1 MTALRTL
8 RGRAAAALATSALVA
23 LTACSQDTGSE
34 AGATTPTPDAS
45 PTAPQATEETA
56 GDGAEGDDFASAVT
70 RDLDI
75 EFGSAPYD
83 RIPAC
88 HHDGPVTVDGGR
100 ATFAPSNPSQELTD
114 MGAEVEL
121 TLTGGAGYVE
131 IGPGGRSYAAVPFS
145 CSAVGGD
152 APDGAEAQIDS
163 GELFVGGT
171 QDGLQVMGLVTAG
184 DPITDEGAG
193 DEAGDDPGSDDP
205 GSDEAGTEEAGTG
218 EPGSATG
225 DGEEASASAVDIL
238 AHEPSGMGMAQLHSS
253 LRNGDGYRFYIRE
266 EREGDTDEPS
276 GRGWKNVAWDGD
288 SGSVR
293 QFDHV
298 EDFMDSVPRPD
309 ETLVVGVDG
318 DNGILPGQEDLSDQE
333 AFEAITASMGEP
345 DAESSEFAEE
355 GAHRGYRSES
365 RTWGTFQVTYY
376 SPADGEPDWVGTCL
390 AWKAEL
396 GELPDDLTLAA
407 PMRMGMSLSEYPY
420 FGSTEA
426 DHVEDGEAPS
436 LVTTDDG
443 RYTVDVMGGTRMDG
457 MLTTVA
463 SGTGCARV

>member
-8 RGRAAAALATSALVA
+8 RGRAAAALAASVLVA
-23 LTACSQDTGSE
+23 LTACSQDTDAE
-34 AGATTPTPDAS
+34 ASATTPTPDAS
-45 PTAPQATEETA
+45 PTTAQATEETA
-56 GDGAEGDDFASAVT
+56 GERAEGDDFAAAVT
-70 RDLDI
+70 RELDI
-75 EFGSAPYD
+75 DFGSAPYD

-100 ATFAPSNPSQELTD
+100 ATFAPSNPSPKLTD
-114 MGAEVEL
+114 MGADVEL
-121 TLTGGAGYVE
+121 TITGGAGYVE

-152 APDGAEAQIDS
+152 APDGAEARLDS

-171 QDGLQVMGLVTAG
+171 QDRLQVMGLVTAG
-184 DPITDEGAG
+184 DPITDEAAGDGAG
-193 DEAGDDPGSDDP
+193 DDV
-205 GSDEAGTEEAGTG
+205 GSDEAGAEESGTGEAGTASEDDEEAG
-218 EPGSATG
+218 
-225 DGEEASASAVDIL
+225 ASAVDIL
-238 AHEPSGMGMAQLHSS
+238 THEPSGMGMAQLHSS
-253 LRNGDGYRFYIRE
+253 LRNGDGYRYYVRE
-266 EREGDTDEPS
+266 ERDGDTDEPS

-293 QFDHV
+293 QIDHV

-318 DNGILPGQEDLSDQE
+318 DNGVLPGQEDLSDQE

-345 DAESSEFAEE
+345 DTESSEFSEA
-355 GAHRGYRSES
+355 GTHRGYRSES
-365 RTWGTFQVTYY
+365 RTWGTFEVTYY

-390 AWKAEL
+390 AWEAEL
-396 GELPDDLTLAA
+396 GEMPGDVTLAA

-420 FGSTEA
+420 FGSTAA

-436 LVTTDDG
+436 LVTTEDG

-457 MLTTVA
+457 MLTKVA

>member
-1 MTALRTL
+1 MTTLRTM
-8 RGRAAAALATSALVA
+8 RGRAAAVLAASALVA
-23 LTACSQDTGSE
+23 LTACSQDTDAE
-34 AGATTPTPDAS
+34 AGATTPAPDAS
-45 PTAPQATEETA
+45 TAHATDEAATA
-56 GDGAEGDDFASAVT
+56 AADDDDAAGDDFAAAIT
-70 RDLDI
+70 RELDI
-75 EFGSAPYD
+75 DFGSAPYD

-100 ATFAPSNPSQELTD
+100 ATFAPSNPSPELTD

-121 TLTGGAGYVE
+121 TITGGAGYVE
-131 IGPGGRSYAAVPFS
+131 IGPDGRSYAAVPFS

-152 APDGAEAQIDS
+152 APDGAEALLDS

-171 QDGLQVMGLVTAG
+171 QDALQVMGLVTAG
-184 DPITDEGAG
+184 DPITDEADG
-193 DEAGDDPGSDDP
+193 DEA
-205 GSDEAGTEEAGTG
+205 EET
-218 EPGSATG
+218 
-225 DGEEASASAVDIL
+225 SASAVDL
-238 AHEPSGMGMAQLHSS
+238 LTHEPAGMGVALLHSS
-253 LRNGDGYRFYIRE
+253 LRNGDGYRYYVRQQ
-266 EREGDTDEPS
+266 RDGDTDEPS
-276 GRGWKNVAWDGD
+276 GIGWKNVAWDID

-293 QFDHV
+293 QIDHV

-333 AFEAITASMGEP
+333 AFDAIAASMGEP
-345 DAESSEFAEE
+345 DAESSEFSEE
-355 GAHRGYRSES
+355 GAHRGYRSET
-365 RTWGTFQVTYY
+365 RTWGTFEVTYY

-390 AWKAEL
+390 AWEAEL
-396 GELPDDLTLAA
+396 GEMPDDVTLAA

-420 FGSTEA
+420 FGSTAA

-457 MLTTVA
+457 MLTKVS